1 MTRLPWKDD
10 LIETNKLF
18 VPNLENLSNIV
29 NSSPAGPGVRA
40 PLKRTGEGFG
50 GSGEEKRP
58 CPEPPLTP
66 FTL

>member
-1 MTRLPWKDD
+1 MSRLPWKDD

-18 VPNLENLSNIV
+18 VPNLENLANIV
-29 NSSPAGPGVRA
+29 NAGANPRS
-40 PLKRTGEGFG
+40 PLKRAGEGFG